1 MISTA
6 QGMGF
11 SGSYTMQ
18 LRLPEQHTMDRTM
31 TDPNTGLTMGALA
44 EITSGTNIVAVLIGE

>member
-1 MISTA
+1 
-6 QGMGF
+6 
-11 SGSYTMQ
+11 
-18 LRLPEQHTMDRTM
+18 M